1 MKTVV
6 VSGALANRAG
16 NGGGAWVRLNW
27 VLGLKRLG
35 LDVYFVEE
43 IGRQTCVDETG
54 TVTSFEDSVNRAYFQ
69 EIGEQFGLG
78 QSSAL
83 IYENG
88 EQVQGLGYT
97 DLLDLAASADLL
109 VNISGHLTIEPLL
122 KRFRRKAYIDLDP
135 GFTQL
140 WHASHN
146 LGARLAGHD
155 YYVTVGE
162 NIGGPNCSIPTNG
175 LCWRPIRPPVVL
187 EEWPVSSARESE
199 RFTTV
204 GSWRGPYGSVQWNG
218 KTLGLKVHEFR
229 KFIEL
234 PIRSPYTFELA
245 LNIHPMEKKD
255 LQSLHH
261 YGWQLADPFTE
272 AATPNAFRRYLQK
285 SGAEFSAAQGVY
297 VETNSGWVSD
307 RTVGYLASGKPVLVQ
322 DTGFSHNYP
331 VGEGLVPFRTLQ
343 EAVEGAA
350 RISANYPQHCQAAR
364 ALAVNYFDSNKVLR
378 RFLEEVE

>member
-1 MKTVV
+1 MVV
-6 VSGALANRAG
+6 VSGALANRPG

-54 TVTSFEDSVNRAYFQ
+54 AVTSFETSANRANFQ
-69 EIGEQFGLG
+69 SVTEQFGLG
-78 QSSAL
+78 KASAL

-88 EQVQGLGYT
+88 ELVHGLGYGG
-97 DLLDLAASADLL
+97 LLDLAESADLL
-109 VNISGHLTIEPLL
+109 INISGHLTIEPLF
-122 KRFRRKAYIDLDP
+122 KRFRRKVYLDLDP
-135 GFTQL
+135 GFTQI
-140 WHASHN
+140 WHASNN
-146 LGARLAGHD
+146 LGARLAEHD
-155 YYVTVGE
+155 YYFTVGE
-162 NIGGPNCSIPTNG
+162 NIGRAKCSIPTNG

-187 EEWPVSSARESE
+187 EEWPVSSALERE

-204 GSWRGPYGSVQWNG
+204 GSWRGPYGSLQWNG
-218 KTLGLKVHEFR
+218 KTMGLKLHEFR

-234 PIRSPYTFELA
+234 PARSPSTFEVA
-245 LNIHPMEKKD
+245 LSIHPKEEKD
-255 LQSLHH
+255 LQALRHH
-261 YGWQLADPFTE
+261 GWQLVDPLTV
-272 AATPNAFRRYLQK
+272 AGTPNAFRQYLQK

-307 RTVGYLASGKPVLVQ
+307 RTVEYLACGKPVLVQ
-322 DTGFSHNYP
+322 DTGLSLNYP

-350 RISANYPQHCQAAR
+350 RISANYREHCQTAR
-364 ALAVNYFDSNKVLR
+364 ALADHYFDSNKVLR
-378 RFLEEVE
+378 RFLEQLG